1 MGKIK
6 ELLQE
11 KLDAKTELEE
21 ALNEEKIAAIK
32 VIREQI
38 KRLGISQN
46 ELFGKNIR
54 ATLEPKYEL
63 KGLGWSGKGA
73 APAEYKEYVANGGRM
88 DDLLLKD

>member
-6 ELLQE
+6 ELQQE

-21 ALNEEKIAAIK
+21 ALNEEKVAAIK
-32 VIREQI
+32 TIREQI

-46 ELFGKNIR
+46 DLFGKNLK
-54 ATLEPKYEL
+54 ATLEAKYEL
-63 KGLGWSGKGA
+63 NSLVWSGKGT
-73 APAEYKEYVANGGRM
+73 APDEYKKYVANGGRM